1 MQAVPDPLSLAK
13 KKMLRYSNNIPTQRE
28 KISCQMISDLLQRIL
43 MNSANLYA
51 VCCLLLWGG
60 LIVFAVVVLCMKAPE
75 KCGPKEKFPVGS
87 VFLAVLVSLSLYG
100 ILLIGNPVYLPRA
113 LLLMI
118 TLLFCVVGAVR
129 GSFRLLRYGIA
140 VALLGT
146 VGLYSFFHLVCR
158 NGFDPEGSSG
168 RLRRIVAFSAVKA
181 AAKDRNVY
189 PAGILDEYHPVV
201 IAHPDLL
208 EQWKFCGPSRRLLH
222 SAWTRFYEKTPLP
235 PFHFRAGTIE
245 ENKEA
250 LRQHIFSSG
259 DLGDNRKRK

>member
-113 LLLMI
+113 LLMI

-181 AAKDRNVY
+181 AAEDRNVY
-189 PAGILDEYHPVV
+189 PAGILDECHPVV

-208 EQWKFCGPSRRLLH
+208 EQWKFCGPSRRLWH